1 MKSFIKYICIIA
13 VSLGV
18 AFILYN
24 FVSYSG
30 LDINDEKVDY
40 SIDIKGISNVVDFD
54 LYDDKQFLIAK
65 NNCILLKRE
74 DGAIRTLYTCDDG
87 RITAMALVNHTI
99 FMVENNKLISFN
111 IDSSEKK
118 EIINNI
124 PVIGK
129 NDECRLL
136 PYKGGML
143 LSISSVTNSGIME
156 NGQVSFGNEVY
167 DRTPVDVYSMGSKF
181 DKDETGVFCAKG
193 KSNNKDEVIKG
204 VLPAN
209 ACILSI
215 DQNNKVKI
223 YASGIKKVEGW
234 CCIGDN
240 KLYAA
245 VAGMEEKGLRPV
257 ANDTDYIYEI
267 DEGEWLGWPD
277 FSGGDPVTS
286 PRFRVNDTKVSFV
299 LDKHITENPKAPL
312 YQCEKLNSISCM
324 AVAPKGICNDNG
336 VVFYDKKDN
345 ELKFFKQGI
354 KPLKIVDAGRN
365 CEIISIKQK
374 DNIIYMLDGKKGVIY
389 KVFQKQAVNNKDKN
403 ILLYFTVGIFM
414 IGLIYIILSFGKK
427 SSVDKQ

>member
-1 MKSFIKYICIIA
+1 MKLFLKYMCIIA
-13 VSLGV
+13 LSLGA
-18 AFILYN
+18 AFMLYN

-54 LYDDKQFLIAK
+54 IYDDNQFLIAK
-65 NNCILLKRE
+65 NNCILLKKE
-74 DGAIRTLYTCDDG
+74 DGAIKTLYTCEEG
-87 RITAMALVNHTI
+87 RITAMALVNRTI

-111 IDSSEKK
+111 IDSNEKK
-118 EIINNI
+118 EVINNI
-124 PVIGK
+124 PIIGK

-136 PYKGGML
+136 PYKDKVL

-167 DRTPVDVYSMGSKF
+167 DRTPIDVYSMGSKF
-181 DKDETGVFCAKG
+181 DKDETGVFCPKG
-193 KSNNKDEVIKG
+193 KSYNKGEVIKG
-204 VLPAN
+204 VIPAN

-215 DQNNKVKI
+215 DQNTNVKI

-234 CCIGDN
+234 CIADDN

-245 VAGMEEKGLRPV
+245 VGGMEEKGLRPV

-267 DEGEWLGWPD
+267 NEGEWLGWPD

-286 PRFRVNDTKVSFV
+286 PRFRVNDEKVSFV

-312 YQCEKLNSISCM
+312 YQCDKLNSISCM
-324 AVAPKGICNDNG
+324 ASAPKTICKDSGII
-336 VVFYDKKDN
+336 FYDKKDN
-345 ELKFFKQGI
+345 QLKFFKQGI
-354 KPLKIVDAGRN
+354 IPSKLIDAGRN

-374 DNIIYMLDGKKGVIY
+374 DNVIYMLDGKKGVIY
-389 KVFQKQAVNNKDKN
+389 KIFEKQAVNNKDKN
-403 ILLYFTVGIFM
+403 ILLYFTIGLFM
-414 IGLIYIILSFGKK
+414 IGLIYIIFSLGKK
-427 SSVDKQ
+427 QER